1 MKTIGLLG
9 GMSWESTALYY
20 QQINKRVHHKLGKL
34 HSAKVIINSV
44 DFEEIAALQA
54 KGLWQ
59 EAGAYLAEQAQNL
72 EKAGAD
78 CILVCTNTMHKVAA
92 QIEDSISIPFLHIAD
107 ATAKE
112 ILSQNIGKVALLGT
126 AFTMEQD
133 FYKARLQDYGIDV
146 VIPNEE
152 DRKIVHR
159 IIYEELCLGVIN
171 PDSQQQYI
179 AIVERLIA
187 EGAQGVILG
196 CTEICML
203 IGELKF
209 SVPLF
214 DTTTIHAKEAVSF
227 SLNEN
232 KNSNSANLHKSA
244 AIAGSIL

>member
-20 QQINKRVHHKLGKL
+20 QQINKMVHGKLGKL

-59 EAGAYLAEQAQNL
+59 EAGAYLAEQALNL
-72 EKAGAD
+72 EKAGAE
-78 CILVCTNTMHKVAA
+78 CILVCTNTMHKIAP
-92 QIEDSISIPFLHIAD
+92 QIEDAITVPFIHIAD

-112 ILSQNIGKVALLGT
+112 IVSQDIRKVALLGT

-133 FYKARLQDYGIDV
+133 FYKARLQDHGIDV
-146 VIPNEE
+146 IIPNEA
-152 DRKIVHR
+152 DRKIVHH

-171 PDSQQQYI
+171 SDSRQKYET
-179 AIVERLIA
+179 IVEALITEGA
-187 EGAQGVILG
+187 EGIILG

-203 IGELKF
+203 IGEVQF

-214 DTTTIHAKEAVSF
+214 DTTAIHAKEAVSF

-232 KNSNSANLHKSA
+232 KKSKSANLRMT
-244 AIAGSIL
+244 AGSVL

>member
-20 QQINKRVHHKLGKL
+20 QQINKMVHHKLGKL
-34 HSAKVIINSV
+34 HSAKVIINSL

-92 QIEDSISIPFLHIAD
+92 QIEESITVPFLHIAD

-126 AFTMEQD
+126 AFTMEQA
-133 FYKARLQDYGIDV
+133 FYKARLRDYGIDV
-146 VIPNEE
+146 IIPNEA

-171 PDSQQQYI
+171 SDSQQQYI
-179 AIVERLIA
+179 AIVEALIA
-187 EGAQGVILG
+187 DGAEGIILG

-214 DTTTIHAKEAVSF
+214 DTTTIHAKEAVNF

-232 KNSNSANLHKSA
+232 KISNSTNLHISTA
-244 AIAGSIL
+244 TVGNRV

>member
-20 QQINKRVHHKLGKL
+20 QQINKMVHGKLGKL

-72 EKAGAD
+72 EKAGAE
-78 CILVCTNTMHKVAA
+78 CILVCTNTMHKIAS
-92 QIEDSISIPFLHIAD
+92 QIEDAITVPFLHIAD

-112 ILSQNIGKVALLGT
+112 IVSQNIGKVALLGT

-133 FYKARLQDYGIDV
+133 FYKARLQEHGIDV
-146 VIPNEE
+146 MIPNEA

-171 PDSQQQYI
+171 PNSRQKYET
-179 AIVERLIA
+179 IVEQLIA
-187 EGAQGVILG
+187 EGAKGIILG

-232 KNSNSANLHKSA
+232 KKSKSANLRMT
-244 AIAGSIL
+244 AGNIL

>member
-20 QQINKRVHHKLGKL
+20 QKINKMVHHKLGKL

-59 EAGAYLAEQAQNL
+59 EAGTYLAEQAQNL

-78 CILVCTNTMHKVAA
+78 CILVCTNTMHKVAE
-92 QIEDSISIPFLHIAD
+92 QIEDSISISFLHIAD

-133 FYKARLQDYGIDV
+133 FYKARLQHYGIDV
-146 VIPNEE
+146 VIPNEA
-152 DRKIVHR
+152 DRKTVHR

-171 PDSQQQYI
+171 PDSQQKYI

-187 EGAQGVILG
+187 EGTQGIILG

-232 KNSNSANLHKSA
+232 KNSHSTNLNISAVT
-244 AIAGSIL
+244 IGSIL

>member
-20 QQINKRVHHKLGKL
+20 QQINRMVQNKLGKL
-34 HSAKVIINSV
+34 HSAKIILNSV
-44 DFEEIAALQA
+44 DFEEIAALQS

-78 CILVCTNTMHKVAA
+78 CILVCTNTMHKVAP
-92 QIEDSISIPFLHIAD
+92 QIEDAITVPFIHIAD

-112 ILSQNIGKVALLGT
+112 ILSQNIRKVALLGT

-133 FYKARLQDYGIDV
+133 FYKARLQDRGIEV
-146 VIPNEE
+146 IIPN
-152 DRKIVHR
+152 DANRKIVHS
-159 IIYEELCLGVIN
+159 IIYDELCLGVIN
-171 PDSQQQYI
+171 PDSQIKYTT
-179 AIVERLIA
+179 IVEELIGQGA
-187 EGAQGVILG
+187 EGIILG

-203 IGELKF
+203 IGDIKF

-214 DTTTIHAKEAVSF
+214 DTTTIHAKEAVNFALKQKTVARSI
-227 SLNEN
+227 
-232 KNSNSANLHKSA
+232 A
-244 AIAGSIL
+244 AGSV

>member
-20 QQINKRVHHKLGKL
+20 QQINKMVHRKLGKL

-44 DFEEIAALQA
+44 DFGEIAALQA

-59 EAGAYLAEQAQNL
+59 EAGTYLAEQALNL

-92 QIEDSISIPFLHIAD
+92 QIEESITVPFLHIAD

-112 ILSQNIGKVALLGT
+112 ILNQNITKVALLGT
-126 AFTMEQD
+126 AFTMEQA
-133 FYKARLQDYGIDV
+133 FYKARLRDHGIDV
-146 VIPNEE
+146 IIPNEA
-152 DRKIVHR
+152 DRKVVHR

-227 SLNEN
+227 AL
-232 KNSNSANLHKSA
+232 
-244 AIAGSIL
+244 I

>member
-20 QQINKRVHHKLGKL
+20 QQINKMVHGKLGKL

-59 EAGAYLAEQAQNL
+59 EAGAYLAEQALNL
-72 EKAGAD
+72 EKAGAE
-78 CILVCTNTMHKVAA
+78 CILVCTNTMHKIAP
-92 QIEDSISIPFLHIAD
+92 QIEDAITVPFIHIAD
-107 ATAKE
+107 AIAKE
-112 ILSQNIGKVALLGT
+112 IMSQNIGKVALLGT

-133 FYKARLQDYGIDV
+133 FYKARLQHHGIDV
-146 VIPNEE
+146 IIPNEA
-152 DRKIVHR
+152 DRKTVHR

-171 PDSQQQYI
+171 PDSRQKYE
-179 AIVERLIA
+179 AIVEALIA
-187 EGAQGVILG
+187 EGAEGIILG

-214 DTTTIHAKEAVSF
+214 DTTAIHAKEAVSF
-227 SLNEN
+227 SLNAN
-232 KNSNSANLHKSA
+232 KKSKSANLRMTT
-244 AIAGSIL
+244 GNIL

>member
-20 QQINKRVHHKLGKL
+20 QQINKMVHGKLGKL

-59 EAGAYLAEQAQNL
+59 EAGAYLAEQALNL
-72 EKAGAD
+72 EKAGAE
-78 CILVCTNTMHKVAA
+78 CILVCTNTMHKVAP
-92 QIEDSISIPFLHIAD
+92 QIEDTITVPFLHIAD

-112 ILSQNIGKVALLGT
+112 IVSQHIGKVALLGT

-133 FYKARLQDYGIDV
+133 FYKARLQDHGIDV
-146 VIPNEE
+146 IIPNEA

-171 PDSQQQYI
+171 PDSQQKYI
-179 AIVERLIA
+179 AIVEALIA
-187 EGAQGVILG
+187 DGAEGIILG

-203 IGELKF
+203 IGEVKF

-214 DTTTIHAKEAVSF
+214 DTTIIHAKEAVSF
-227 SLNEN
+227 ALE
-232 KNSNSANLHKSA
+232 
-244 AIAGSIL
+244 

>member
-20 QQINKRVHHKLGKL
+20 QQINKMVHGKLGKL

-72 EKAGAD
+72 EKAGAE
-78 CILVCTNTMHKVAA
+78 CILVCTNTMHKIAP
-92 QIEDSISIPFLHIAD
+92 QIEDAITVPFIHIAD

-112 ILSQNIGKVALLGT
+112 IMSQNIGKVALLGT

-133 FYKARLQDYGIDV
+133 FYKARLQEHGIDV
-146 VIPNEE
+146 VIPNEA

-159 IIYEELCLGVIN
+159 IIYEELCLGVIA
-171 PDSQQQYI
+171 PDSRKKYE
-179 AIVERLIA
+179 AIVEALIA
-187 EGAQGVILG
+187 EGAEGIILG

-203 IGELKF
+203 IGEVEF

-214 DTTTIHAKEAVSF
+214 DTTAIHAKEAVSF

-232 KNSNSANLHKSA
+232 KNSKSANLRMTA
-244 AIAGSIL
+244 VNIL

>member
-20 QQINKRVHHKLGKL
+20 QQINKMLHHKLGKL
-34 HSAKVIINSV
+34 HSAKVIINSL

-92 QIEDSISIPFLHIAD
+92 QIEESITVPFIHIAD

-146 VIPNEE
+146 VIPNEA

-171 PDSQQQYI
+171 SHSQQQYI
-179 AIVERLIA
+179 AIVEALIA
-187 EGAQGVILG
+187 DGAEGIILG

-232 KNSNSANLHKSA
+232 KISNSTNLHISTA
-244 AIAGSIL
+244 TVGNRV

>member
-20 QQINKRVHHKLGKL
+20 QKINKMVHHKLGKL

-59 EAGAYLAEQAQNL
+59 EAGTYLAEQAQNL

-92 QIEDSISIPFLHIAD
+92 QIEDSITVPFLHIAD

-126 AFTMEQD
+126 AFTMAQD
-133 FYKARLQDYGIDV
+133 FYKARLQDHGIDV

-152 DRKIVHR
+152 DRKTVHR

-171 PDSQQQYI
+171 PDSQQKYI

-187 EGAQGVILG
+187 EGAQGIILG

-232 KNSNSANLHKSA
+232 KNFHSTNLNISA
-244 AIAGSIL
+244 AISGNTV

>member
-20 QQINKRVHHKLGKL
+20 QQINKMIHRKLGKL

-59 EAGAYLAEQAQNL
+59 EAGTYLAEQALNL

-92 QIEDSISIPFLHIAD
+92 QIEESITVPFLHIAD

-112 ILSQNIGKVALLGT
+112 ILNQNITKVALLGT
-126 AFTMEQD
+126 AFTMEQE
-133 FYKARLQDYGIDV
+133 FYKARLRDHGIDV
-146 VIPNEE
+146 IIPNEA

-171 PDSQQQYI
+171 PNSQQQYI

-187 EGAQGVILG
+187 EGAQGIVLG

-227 SLNEN
+227 AL
-232 KNSNSANLHKSA
+232 
-244 AIAGSIL
+244 I

>member
-20 QQINKRVHHKLGKL
+20 QQINKMVHGKLGKL

-72 EKAGAD
+72 EKAGAE
-78 CILVCTNTMHKVAA
+78 CILVCTNTMHKIAP
-92 QIEDSISIPFLHIAD
+92 QIEDAITVPFIHIAD

-112 ILSQNIGKVALLGT
+112 IVSQHIGKVALLGT

-146 VIPNEE
+146 VIPNEA
-152 DRKIVHR
+152 DRKIVHS

-171 PDSQQQYI
+171 PDSQQKYI
-179 AIVERLIA
+179 AIVEELIA
-187 EGAQGVILG
+187 EGAEGIILG

-203 IGELKF
+203 IGEVQF

-214 DTTTIHAKEAVSF
+214 DTTAIHAKEAVSF

-232 KNSNSANLHKSA
+232 KKSKSANLRMT
-244 AIAGSIL
+244 AGNIL

>member
-20 QQINKRVHHKLGKL
+20 QQINKMVHSKLGKL

-59 EAGAYLAEQAQNL
+59 EAGAYLAEQALNL

-78 CILVCTNTMHKVAA
+78 CILVCTNTMHKIAP
-92 QIEDSISIPFLHIAD
+92 QIEDAITVPFIHIAD
-107 ATAKE
+107 VTAKE

-133 FYKARLQDYGIDV
+133 FYKARLQDHGIDV
-146 VIPNEE
+146 IIPNEA

-171 PDSQQQYI
+171 PDSRQKYET
-179 AIVERLIA
+179 IVEALIA
-187 EGAQGVILG
+187 DGAEGIILG

-203 IGELKF
+203 IGKVKF

-214 DTTTIHAKEAVSF
+214 DTTAIHAKEAVSF

-232 KNSNSANLHKSA
+232 KKSKRA
-244 AIAGSIL
+244 HLNISGATVGNTV

>member
-20 QQINKRVHHKLGKL
+20 QQINKMIHRKLGKL

-59 EAGAYLAEQAQNL
+59 EAGAYLAEQALNL

-92 QIEDSISIPFLHIAD
+92 QIEESITVPFLHIAD

-112 ILSQNIGKVALLGT
+112 ILNQNITKVALLGT
-126 AFTMEQD
+126 AFTMEQE
-133 FYKARLQDYGIDV
+133 FYKARLRDHGIDV
-146 VIPNEE
+146 IIPNEA

-171 PDSQQQYI
+171 PNSQQQYI

-187 EGAQGVILG
+187 EGAQGIVLG

-227 SLNEN
+227 AL
-232 KNSNSANLHKSA
+232 
-244 AIAGSIL
+244 I

>member
-20 QQINKRVHHKLGKL
+20 QKINKMVHHKLGKL

-59 EAGAYLAEQAQNL
+59 EAGTYLAEQAQNL

-78 CILVCTNTMHKVAA
+78 CILVCTNTMHKIAA
-92 QIEDSISIPFLHIAD
+92 QIEDSITVPFLHIAD

-126 AFTMEQD
+126 AFTMVQD
-133 FYKARLQDYGIDV
+133 FYKARLQDHGIDV

-152 DRKIVHR
+152 DRKTVHR

-171 PDSQQQYI
+171 PDSQQKYI

-187 EGAQGVILG
+187 EGAQGIILG

-232 KNSNSANLHKSA
+232 KNFHSTNLNISA
-244 AIAGSIL
+244 AISGNTV

>member
-20 QQINKRVHHKLGKL
+20 QQINKMVHRKLGKL

-72 EKAGAD
+72 EKAGAN

-92 QIEDSISIPFLHIAD
+92 QIEDSITVPFLHIAD

-133 FYKARLQDYGIDV
+133 FYKSRLWDYGIDV
-146 VIPNEE
+146 VIPNEA
-152 DRKIVHR
+152 DRKTVHR

-171 PDSQQQYI
+171 PDSQQKYI
-179 AIVERLIA
+179 AILERLIA
-187 EGAQGVILG
+187 EGAQGIILG

-232 KNSNSANLHKSA
+232 KNSHSTNLNISAVT
-244 AIAGSIL
+244 IGSIL

>member
-1 MKTIGLLG
+1 MKKIGLLG

-20 QQINKRVHHKLGKL
+20 QQINKMVHLKLGKL

-133 FYKARLQDYGIDV
+133 FYKARLRDHGIEV
-146 VIPNEE
+146 IIPNEA

-171 PDSQQQYI
+171 PDSQQKYI

-187 EGAQGVILG
+187 EGAQGIILG

-232 KNSNSANLHKSA
+232 KNSNSANLR
-244 AIAGSIL
+244 ITAGNIL

>member
-20 QQINKRVHHKLGKL
+20 QQINKMVHRKLGKL

-59 EAGAYLAEQAQNL
+59 EAGAYLAEQALNL

-78 CILVCTNTMHKVAA
+78 CILVCTNTMHKVAV
-92 QIEDSISIPFLHIAD
+92 QIEDSITVPFLHIAD

-112 ILSQNIGKVALLGT
+112 ILNKNITKVALLGT
-126 AFTMEQD
+126 AFTMEQE
-133 FYKARLQDYGIDV
+133 FYKARLRDHGIDV
-146 VIPNEE
+146 IIPNEA

-187 EGAQGVILG
+187 EGAQGIVLG

-227 SLNEN
+227 AL
-232 KNSNSANLHKSA
+232 
-244 AIAGSIL
+244 I

>member
-20 QQINKRVHHKLGKL
+20 QQINKMVHRKLGRL

-59 EAGAYLAEQAQNL
+59 EAGAYLAEQALNL

-78 CILVCTNTMHKVAA
+78 CILVCTNTMHKVTA
-92 QIEDSISIPFLHIAD
+92 QIEESITVPFLHIAD

-112 ILSQNIGKVALLGT
+112 ILNQNITKVALLGT

-133 FYKARLQDYGIDV
+133 FYKARLRDHGIDV
-146 VIPNEE
+146 IIPNEA

-187 EGAQGVILG
+187 EGAQGIVLG

-227 SLNEN
+227 AL
-232 KNSNSANLHKSA
+232 
-244 AIAGSIL
+244 I

>member
-20 QQINKRVHHKLGKL
+20 QQINKMVHGKLGKL

-59 EAGAYLAEQAQNL
+59 EAGAYLAEQALNL
-72 EKAGAD
+72 EKAGAEF
-78 CILVCTNTMHKVAA
+78 ILVCTNTMHKIAP
-92 QIEDSISIPFLHIAD
+92 QIEDAITVPFIHIAD

-112 ILSQNIGKVALLGT
+112 IVSQNIGKVALLGT

-152 DRKIVHR
+152 DRKIVHS

-171 PDSQQQYI
+171 PDSRQKYET
-179 AIVERLIA
+179 IVEKLIA
-187 EGAQGVILG
+187 EGAQGIILG

-232 KNSNSANLHKSA
+232 KNSNSANLHRSA

>member
-1 MKTIGLLG
+1 MKKIGLLG

-20 QQINKRVHHKLGKL
+20 QQINKMVHRRLGKL

-72 EKAGAD
+72 EKAGAE

-133 FYKARLQDYGIDV
+133 FYKARLQDYGIEV
-146 VIPNEE
+146 IIPNET

-171 PDSQQQYI
+171 LDSQQKYI

-232 KNSNSANLHKSA
+232 KNSNSSNLHRSA

>member
-20 QQINKRVHHKLGKL
+20 QQINKMVHGKLGKL

-59 EAGAYLAEQAQNL
+59 EAGAYLAEQALNL

-78 CILVCTNTMHKVAA
+78 CILVCTNTMHKIAP
-92 QIEDSISIPFLHIAD
+92 QIEDAITVPFIHIAD

-112 ILSQNIGKVALLGT
+112 IVSQNIGKVALLGT

-146 VIPNEE
+146 VIPNEA
-152 DRKIVHR
+152 DRKIVHS

-171 PDSQQQYI
+171 PDSQQKYI
-179 AIVERLIA
+179 AIVEELIA
-187 EGAQGVILG
+187 EGAEGIILG

-203 IGELKF
+203 IGEVQF

-214 DTTTIHAKEAVSF
+214 DTTAIHAKEAVSF

-232 KNSNSANLHKSA
+232 KKSKSANLRMT
-244 AIAGSIL
+244 AGNIL

>member
-20 QQINKRVHHKLGKL
+20 QQINKMVHRKLGKL

-59 EAGAYLAEQAQNL
+59 EAGTYLAEQAQNL
-72 EKAGAD
+72 EKAGAN

-92 QIEDSISIPFLHIAD
+92 QIEDSITVPFLHIAD

-133 FYKARLQDYGIDV
+133 FYKSRLWDYGIDV
-146 VIPNEE
+146 VIPNEA
-152 DRKIVHR
+152 DRKTVHR

-171 PDSQQQYI
+171 PDSQQKYI
-179 AIVERLIA
+179 AILERLIA
-187 EGAQGVILG
+187 EGAQGIILG

-214 DTTTIHAKEAVSF
+214 DTTAIHAKEAVSF

-232 KNSNSANLHKSA
+232 KNSHSTNLNISAVT
-244 AIAGSIL
+244 IGSIL

>member
-20 QQINKRVHHKLGKL
+20 QQINKMVHRKLGKL

-44 DFEEIAALQA
+44 DFKEIAALQA

-59 EAGAYLAEQAQNL
+59 EAGTYLAEQAQNL

-78 CILVCTNTMHKVAA
+78 CILVCTNTMHKVAE

-133 FYKARLQDYGIDV
+133 FYKARLQHYGIDV
-146 VIPNEE
+146 VIPNEA
-152 DRKIVHR
+152 DRKTVHR

-171 PDSQQQYI
+171 PDSQQKYI

-187 EGAQGVILG
+187 EGTQGIILG

-227 SLNEN
+227 ALT
-232 KNSNSANLHKSA
+232 
-244 AIAGSIL
+244 

>member
-20 QQINKRVHHKLGKL
+20 QQINKMVHRKLGKL

-59 EAGAYLAEQAQNL
+59 EAGTYLAEQAQNL
-72 EKAGAD
+72 EKAGAN

-92 QIEDSISIPFLHIAD
+92 QIEDSITVPFLHIAD

-133 FYKARLQDYGIDV
+133 FYKSRLWDYGIDV
-146 VIPNEE
+146 VIPNEA
-152 DRKIVHR
+152 DRKTVHR

-171 PDSQQQYI
+171 PDSQQKYI
-179 AIVERLIA
+179 AILERLIA
-187 EGAQGVILG
+187 EGAQGIILG

-214 DTTTIHAKEAVSF
+214 DTTAIHAKEAVSF

-232 KNSNSANLHKSA
+232 KNSHSTNLNTSAVT
-244 AIAGSIL
+244 IGSIL

>member
-20 QQINKRVHHKLGKL
+20 QQINKMVHGKLEKL

-72 EKAGAD
+72 EKAGAE
-78 CILVCTNTMHKVAA
+78 CILVCTNTMHKIAP
-92 QIEDSISIPFLHIAD
+92 QIEDAITVPFIHIAD

-112 ILSQNIGKVALLGT
+112 IVSQNIGKVALVGT

-133 FYKARLQDYGIDV
+133 FYKARLQEHGIDV
-146 VIPNEE
+146 MIPNEA

-171 PDSQQQYI
+171 PDSRQKYET
-179 AIVERLIA
+179 IVEALIA
-187 EGAQGVILG
+187 EGAEGIILG

-232 KNSNSANLHKSA
+232 KSLKAPIYA
-244 AIAGSIL
+244 

>member
-20 QQINKRVHHKLGKL
+20 QQINKMVHGKLGKL

-44 DFEEIAALQA
+44 DFEEIAALQV

-59 EAGAYLAEQAQNL
+59 EAGAYLAEQALNL
-72 EKAGAD
+72 EKAGAE
-78 CILVCTNTMHKVAA
+78 CILVCTNTMHKIAP
-92 QIEDSISIPFLHIAD
+92 QIEDAITVPFLHIAD

-112 ILSQNIGKVALLGT
+112 IVSQDIRKVALLGT

-133 FYKARLQDYGIDV
+133 FYKARLQDHGIDV
-146 VIPNEE
+146 IIPNEA
-152 DRKIVHR
+152 DRKIVHD

-171 PDSQQQYI
+171 PDSRQKYM
-179 AIVERLIA
+179 AIVERLVA
-187 EGAQGVILG
+187 EGAEGIILG

-203 IGELKF
+203 IGEVEF

-214 DTTTIHAKEAVSF
+214 DTTTIHAKEAVNF

-232 KNSNSANLHKSA
+232 KNSNSANLRMT
-244 AIAGSIL
+244 AGSIL

>member
-20 QQINKRVHHKLGKL
+20 QQINKMVHRKLEKL

-59 EAGAYLAEQAQNL
+59 EAGAYLAEQALNL

-78 CILVCTNTMHKVAA
+78 CILVCTNTMHKIAA

-112 ILSQNIGKVALLGT
+112 ILGQNIGKVALLGT

-133 FYKARLQDYGIDV
+133 FYKSRLRDYGIDV
-146 VIPNEE
+146 VIPNEA
-152 DRKIVHR
+152 DRKTVHR

-171 PDSQQQYI
+171 PDSQQKYI

-187 EGAQGVILG
+187 EGAQGIILG

-203 IGELKF
+203 IGEHKF

-227 SLNEN
+227 ALT
-232 KNSNSANLHKSA
+232 
-244 AIAGSIL
+244 

>member
-20 QQINKRVHHKLGKL
+20 QQINKMVHGKLGKL

-59 EAGAYLAEQAQNL
+59 EAGAYLAEQALNL
-72 EKAGAD
+72 EKAGAE
-78 CILVCTNTMHKVAA
+78 CILVCTNTMHKIAP
-92 QIEDSISIPFLHIAD
+92 QIEAAITVHFIHIAD

-112 ILSQNIGKVALLGT
+112 IVSQDIGKVALLGT

-133 FYKARLQDYGIDV
+133 FYKARLQDHGIDV
-146 VIPNEE
+146 IIPNEA

-159 IIYEELCLGVIN
+159 IIYEELCLGVTN
-171 PDSQQQYI
+171 PDSQQKYI

-187 EGAQGVILG
+187 EGAEGIILG

-232 KNSNSANLHKSA
+232 KNSKSANLSMTA
-244 AIAGSIL
+244 ANIL

>member
-20 QQINKRVHHKLGKL
+20 QQINKMVHGKLGKL

-59 EAGAYLAEQAQNL
+59 EAGAYLAEQALNL
-72 EKAGAD
+72 EKAGAE
-78 CILVCTNTMHKVAA
+78 CILVCTNTMHKIAP
-92 QIEDSISIPFLHIAD
+92 QIEDAITVPFIHIAD

-112 ILSQNIGKVALLGT
+112 IVSQDIGKVALLGT

-133 FYKARLQDYGIDV
+133 FYKARLQEHGIDV
-146 VIPNEE
+146 IIPNEA

-171 PDSQQQYI
+171 PDSRQKYET
-179 AIVERLIA
+179 IVEALITEGA
-187 EGAQGVILG
+187 EGIILG

-203 IGELKF
+203 IGEVQF

-214 DTTTIHAKEAVSF
+214 DTTAIHAKEAVSF

-232 KNSNSANLHKSA
+232 KKSKSANLCMT
-244 AIAGSIL
+244 AGSIL

>member
-1 MKTIGLLG
+1 MLIL
-9 GMSWESTALYY
+9 
-20 QQINKRVHHKLGKL
+20 
-34 HSAKVIINSV
+34 
-44 DFEEIAALQA
+44 EEIAALQA

-59 EAGAYLAEQAQNL
+59 EAGAYLAEQALNL

-92 QIEDSISIPFLHIAD
+92 QIEDSITVPFLHIAD
-107 ATAKE
+107 TTAKE

-146 VIPNEE
+146 IIPNEE
-152 DRKIVHR
+152 DRKTVHR

-171 PDSQQQYI
+171 PDSQQKYI

-187 EGAQGVILG
+187 EGAQGIILG

-214 DTTTIHAKEAVSF
+214 DTTAIHAKEAVSF
-227 SLNEN
+227 SLSEN
-232 KNSNSANLHKSA
+232 KNSHSTNLNISA
-244 AIAGSIL
+244 AIAGNTV

>member
-1 MKTIGLLG
+1 M
-9 GMSWESTALYY
+9 
-20 QQINKRVHHKLGKL
+20 VHRKLGKL

-92 QIEDSISIPFLHIAD
+92 QIEDSITIPFLHIAD

-146 VIPNEE
+146 VIPNEA
-152 DRKIVHR
+152 DRKIVHS

-179 AIVERLIA
+179 AIIERLIA

-227 SLNEN
+227 ALT
-232 KNSNSANLHKSA
+232 
-244 AIAGSIL
+244 

>member
-20 QQINKRVHHKLGKL
+20 QQINKMIHSKLGKL

-54 KGLWQ
+54 KGLWK
-59 EAGAYLAEQAQNL
+59 EAGTYLAEQAQNL

-92 QIEDSISIPFLHIAD
+92 QIEDSITTPFLHIAD
-107 ATAKE
+107 AIAKE
-112 ILSQNIGKVALLGT
+112 IVSQNMSKVALLGT

-133 FYKARLQDYGIDV
+133 FYKARLKDHGIDV
-146 VIPNEE
+146 IIPNEA

-159 IIYEELCLGVIN
+159 IIYEELCLGIIN
-171 PDSQQQYI
+171 PDSQQKYM

-187 EGAQGVILG
+187 EGAEGVILG

-203 IGELKF
+203 IGEVKF

-214 DTTTIHAKEAVSF
+214 DTTAIHAKEAVSF

-232 KNSNSANLHKSA
+232 KNSNDINLSMPAAN
-244 AIAGSIL
+244 II

>member
-20 QQINKRVHHKLGKL
+20 QQINKMVHRKLGKL

-44 DFEEIAALQA
+44 DFEEIADLQA

-59 EAGAYLAEQAQNL
+59 EAGTYLAEQAQNL

-78 CILVCTNTMHKVAA
+78 CILVCTNTMHKIAA

-133 FYKARLQDYGIDV
+133 FYKARLRDYGIDV
-146 VIPNEE
+146 VIPNEA
-152 DRKIVHR
+152 DRKIVHS

-171 PDSQQQYI
+171 PDSQQKYI

-187 EGAQGVILG
+187 EGAQGIILG

-214 DTTTIHAKEAVSF
+214 DTTAIHAKEAVSF

-232 KNSNSANLHKSA
+232 KNSYSTNLNISA
-244 AIAGSIL
+244 AIGGNTV

>member
-20 QQINKRVHHKLGKL
+20 QKINKMVHHKLGKL

-59 EAGAYLAEQAQNL
+59 EAGTYLAEQAQNL

-92 QIEDSISIPFLHIAD
+92 QIEDSITVPFLHIAD

-133 FYKARLQDYGIDV
+133 FYKARLQDHRIDV

-152 DRKIVHR
+152 DRKTVHR

-171 PDSQQQYI
+171 PDSQQKYI

-187 EGAQGVILG
+187 EGAQGIILG

-232 KNSNSANLHKSA
+232 KNFHSTNLNISA
-244 AIAGSIL
+244 AISGNTV